1 MNKISIVG
9 AGRVGEATAQ
19 FIAEGDLC
27 RELMLID
34 IREGVPQGVA
44 LDIQETAPLLGFD
57 TRINGSHDPQDVE
70 NSDLVIVTAGQPRK
84 PGMSRS
90 DVLEAN
96 LEITNSVVDNVVTHA
111 PDCMLL
117 FVSNP
122 VDILTYHA
130 YKRSGFPKNRVFGQ
144 AGVLDSTRMASFI
157 AMETGFSVKD
167 INAMVMGGHGDTMV
181 PMTRFTTISGIPI
194 EHFMDNR
201 SIEELVD
208 RTRNG
213 GAEILGL
220 RQTSSAYD
228 APAAAI
234 ASMVDAIVN
243 NRRRIMPCIA
253 LLEGEY
259 GETDIAIGVPAIL
272 SAEGL
277 EQVVE
282 LQLNDAE
289 RSMLDHTIDALRKD
303 LATVEALQSSE

>member
-1 MNKISIVG
+1 MKKISIVG

-19 FIAEGDLC
+19 FIAERDLC

-34 IREGVPQGVA
+34 ILEGIPQGVA

-57 TRINGSHDPQDVE
+57 TRINGSHDPKDVQ
-70 NSDLVIVTAGQPRK
+70 NSDLVIITAGQPRK

-96 LEITNSVVDNVVTHA
+96 LAIINGVVDSIVEHA
-111 PDCMLL
+111 PDSMLL
-117 FVSNP
+117 FVTNP
-122 VDILTYHA
+122 VDILTYQG

-194 EHFMDNR
+194 AHFMDNL

-213 GAEILGL
+213 GAEILDL
-220 RQTSSAYD
+220 RQNSSAYD

-234 ASMVDAIVN
+234 AAMVDAIVN

-253 LLEGEY
+253 ILEGEY
-259 GETDIAIGVPAIL
+259 GEADIAIGVPAIL

-282 LQLNDAE
+282 LQLNDNE
-289 RSMLDHTIDALRKD
+289 RGMLDHTVDALRKD
-303 LATVEALQSSE
+303 LAIVESL